1 MDRRRFLRT
10 CGAAGAGLL
19 LPAARWRALAGE
31 PAAGEATAGEAAR
44 AAADS
49 AAVAANRPDLALARG
64 AARDAVRRAV
74 GALGGMERFLAPGQV
89 AVVKP
94 NISFDAPPEWGA
106 TTHPEVLAAVL
117 ELLFAAGARRVVVA
131 DHTMINPERC
141 FARSGAA
148 EVVAAFPRAK
158 LVSLDEENAYR
169 PAAVPAGK
177 VLKRTE
183 LPRLLDRA
191 DLLINL
197 PTAKSHTATGVSLG
211 LKNLMG
217 LVWDRHRFHSEMD
230 LHQAVADLA
239 TVVRPALTILDAMQ
253 LLKTGGPTGPG
264 DIEAFGGVVAGT
276 DPVAVDAL
284 GVTLAPWSRQ
294 TWSPKRLAHLRAA
307 EAHGLGT
314 TDLDALKVARLD

>member
-1 MDRRRFLRT
+1 MTMDRRRFLCA

-31 PAAGEATAGEAAR
+31 AAGDAAGAAG

-49 AAVAANRPDLALARG
+49 AAAAADLPDLALARG

-94 NISFDAPPEWGA
+94 NVSFDAPPEWGA

-131 DHTMINPERC
+131 DHTMTHPERC

-148 EVVAAFPRAK
+148 EAVAAFPKAK
-158 LVSLDEENAYR
+158 LVSLDDEKAYR
-169 PAAVPAGK
+169 PAEVPAGR

-191 DLLINL
+191 DLLVNL
-197 PTAKSHTATGVSLG
+197 PTAKSHSATGVSLG

-217 LVWDRHRFHSEMD
+217 LVWDRGRFHAEMD

-239 TVVRPALTILDAMQ
+239 TAVRPGLTIIDAMQ

-264 DIEAFGGVVAGT
+264 DIEAFGGVVAGV
-276 DPVAVDAL
+276 DPVAADAL
-284 GVTLAPWSRQ
+284 GATLATWNRQ
-294 TWSPKRLAHLRAA
+294 TWAPARIAHLRAA